1 MPTLK
6 YKVQTRCWNCGE
18 IQHTEMMKNH
28 ALVPADPAKDE
39 ASYYLR
45 LKPKAERSE
54 TNLWISNYKTIF
66 KRCENCR
73 EAALIP
79 LHLWDATVR
88 RMYEQ
93 NI

>member
-18 IQHTEMMKNH
+18 IQHTELMKNH
-28 ALVPADPAKDE
+28 ALVPAVPDKGE

-45 LKPKAERSE
+45 NKPKAEQTLVSKQ
-54 TNLWISNYKTIF
+54 KTVF

-73 EAALIP
+73 EPDLIP

-88 RMYEQ
+88 RIYGEA
-93 NI
+93 

>member
-18 IQHTEMMKNH
+18 IQQTEMMKNH
-28 ALVPADPAKDE
+28 SLVPADPVENKM
-39 ASYYLR
+39 SYYERAL
-45 LKPKAERSE
+45 PKAQQ
-54 TNLWISNYKTIF
+54 TLVVKTKIVA

-73 EAALIP
+73 EPDLIP

-88 RMYEQ
+88 RVYEK
-93 NI
+93 

>member
-18 IQHTEMMKNH
+18 VQHTEMMKNH
-28 ALVPADPAKDE
+28 TLVPADPTRE
-39 ASYYLR
+39 TASYYLR
-45 LKPKAERSE
+45 LKPKAER
-54 TNLWISNYKTIF
+54 NLVSSHKTVF

-73 EAALIP
+73 EPDLIP

-88 RMYEQ
+88 RVYEKA
-93 NI
+93 

>member
-28 ALVPADPAKDE
+28 ALVPAIPDE
-39 ASYYLR
+39 NKASHYLR
-45 LKPKAERSE
+45 ALPKAEQ
-54 TNLWISNYKTIF
+54 TQISTTKIVF

-73 EAALIP
+73 EPDLIP

-88 RMYEQ
+88 RIYEKA
-93 NI
+93 

>member
-28 ALVPADPAKDE
+28 SLVPADPSKD
-39 ASYYLR
+39 ACSYYERAL
-45 LKPKAERSE
+45 PNAEQ
-54 TNLWISNYKTIF
+54 NLIRHSKMIF
-66 KRCENCR
+66 KRCVNCR
-73 EAALIP
+73 EPQLIP

-88 RMYEQ
+88 RVYEK
-93 NI
+93 